1 MTVVTNRSN
10 LNILPNSCFQ
20 ALFMRLLCLLNRHTL
35 SFSLDDVQGAGF
47 VCDESD
53 ISSQT
58 LIIKHPLHM
67 PAYAIYACL
76 SKPNVILKGD

>member
-1 MTVVTNRSN
+1 MTVVTNRSDF
-10 LNILPNSCFQ
+10 NILPNSCLQ
-20 ALFMRLLCLLNRHTL
+20 VVIMRLLYLLNRHTL
-35 SFSLDDVQGAGF
+35 SFCLDDVQGAGF

-58 LIIKHPLHM
+58 FIIKHPLHM

-76 SKPNVILKGD
+76 SKPYVILKVD